1 VIKRII
7 SPACK
12 PYGLE
17 AELLEARAG
26 WPEFF
31 GEEVVKTRI
40 KILAANTY
48 TIFVPQFNEFMTA
61 VHQ

>member
-12 PYGLE
+12 HYGFE
-17 AELLEARAG
+17 AELEARAG

-31 GEEVVKTRI
+31 GERVIVARI
-40 KILAANTY
+40 KI
-48 TIFVPQFNEFMTA
+48 
-61 VHQ
+61 